1 MIRASGP
8 RCYLARMAKVSL
20 SGAQQAQLVYLGSLP
35 PKFERIHRLIEELA
49 NLHGGETTT
58 KMLTRMLDELK
69 NGASSLTLTSM
80 ADVFGN
86 MGMMARRGGGLPM
99 KVRGLREGL
108 VSLKINYEGALR
120 KASTPE
126 GIPQDDSAS

>member
-1 MIRASGP
+1 
-8 RCYLARMAKVSL
+8 MAKVSL
-20 SGAQQAQLVYLGSLP
+20 SGAQQAQLMYLGSLP
-35 PKFERIHRLIEELA
+35 PKFERIHRLIEEIA
-49 NLHGGETTT
+49 NLHGGDTTI

-69 NGASSLTLTSM
+69 NGASNLTLTSM

-86 MGMMARRGGGLPM
+86 MGQMARRGGGLQM

-126 GIPQDDSAS
+126 GIPQDEVDPTKAGTLPARNP

>member
-1 MIRASGP
+1 
-8 RCYLARMAKVSL
+8 MAKISL
-20 SGAQQAQLVYLGSLP
+20 SGAQQAQLAYLGALP
-35 PKFERIHRLIEELA
+35 PKFERIHRLIEEIA

-69 NGASSLTLTSM
+69 NGASTLTLTSL
-80 ADVFGN
+80 ADVFGV
-86 MGMMARRGGGLPM
+86 MGQLARRGGGLQV

-126 GIPQDDSAS
+126 EIPQGAEAVTKAVSPPAQSP